1 MEMISYA
8 EASEFLGVP
17 VGTLYAWVHARRI
30 PHIRLGSRMV
40 RFRLDALKEWVATR
54 DVPEGAVPAASNK

>member
-30 PHIRLGSRMV
+30 PHVRLGSRMV
-40 RFRLDALKEWVATR
+40 RFRLDALKEWVAIR
-54 DVPEGAVPAASNK
+54 DVPEGTPTATQVK